1 MAIPTMQDL
10 LEAGVHF
17 GHQTRRW
24 NPKMKKF
31 IFAERN
37 GIYIIDLQKT
47 LKNIEQAY
55 HAVRAVVENG
65 NSVLFVGTKKQ
76 AKPVVIEEATRCRMF
91 YVTERWLGGMLT
103 NFTTIQSSIR
113 RLEELEKMKEH
124 GITAALTKKEAAGLE
139 KEEGRL
145 ERVLGGI
152 RDMRRLPG
160 ILFVV
165 DARKEHIAVSE
176 ANALDIPVVS
186 ILDTNC
192 DPDLIDYPIPGN
204 DDALRSIS
212 LITKIVADA
221 VEDGA
226 RRTDRDQLMQA
237 KQTSDGAEA
246 EQEET
251 T

>member
-47 LKNIEQAY
+47 LRNIEQAY
-55 HAVRAVVENG
+55 QAVRTAVENG
-65 NSVLFVGTKKQ
+65 DSVLFVGTKKQ
-76 AKPVVIEEATRCRMF
+76 ARPVITEEAVRCGMF

-103 NFTTIQSSIR
+103 NFTTIQSSIK

-124 GITAALTKKEAAGLE
+124 GIFDALTKKEAAGLE
-139 KEEGRL
+139 KERDRM

-152 RDMRRLPG
+152 RNMRRLPG

-165 DARKEHIAVSE
+165 DARKERIAVAE

-192 DPDLIDYPIPGN
+192 DPDLITYPVPGN

-212 LITKIVADA
+212 LITKIIADA
-221 VEDGA
+221 AEDGT
-226 RRTDRDQLMQA
+226 RRTGREQLMQE
-237 KQTSDGAEA
+237 KKDDDET